1 MLKKI
6 KKLKRIEWLL
16 FLKAIFWTGIARILI
31 VFFKLKQFSF
41 ILGRHMAESV
51 HTNSEK
57 NIKTLS
63 SVGLA
68 IRRASRLV
76 PWRCKCY
83 EQGIAA
89 KIILRKYGIETTFY
103 YGVTKDKDKK
113 LIAHAWV
120 RSGEYI
126 VTGKKGMKQF
136 TVVGTFT

>member
-6 KKLKRIEWLL
+6 KKLSKKEWNL
-16 FLKAIFWTGIARILI
+16 FFKAIFWTGIACGLI
-31 VFFKLKQFSF
+31 MCFKLKKFSF
-41 ILGRHMAESV
+41 LLGKHMEETV
-51 HTNSEK
+51 HRSSGDNMEL
-57 NIKTLS
+57 LS
-63 SVGLA
+63 AVGLA
-68 IRRASRLV
+68 IRRASRVV

-103 YGVTKDKDKK
+103 YGVAKDKDEK

-126 VTGKKGMKQF
+126 VTGKKGMKRF
-136 TVVGTFT
+136 TVVGTFA